1 MNPMQEI
8 LDMGFEEVRT
18 EPGHNEFRSWISHY
32 YEKWEYT
39 LYFEEIISSV
49 NGFVTD
55 DDKRDGMTI
64 LKLGHHTID
73 QGSYRLFD
81 L

>member
-1 MNPMQEI
+1 MNPTKEI
-8 LDMGFEEVRT
+8 LDMGYEEVRT
-18 EPGHNEFRSWISHY
+18 EPGHNEFRSWISHH
-32 YEKWEYT
+32 YEKGKYT

-49 NGFVTD
+49 NGTITN

-64 LKLGHHTID
+64 LKLGHRTIEE
-73 QGSYRLFD
+73 GSYRLCD